1 MNKKAVGFVVVVLLL
16 TTGMQVEA
24 APGWLDMLFGAGQ
37 QAQGQEAEDENAASG
52 VSVAGLAEDDIAAG
66 LKEALASGTS
76 TAIEFLGKKDGFWG
90 NDEARIPLPDAVS
103 RMVRLAE
110 MAGQGDKVEAFQ
122 LSMNRAAE
130 KAVPEVVDIFAE
142 SIRSMTVEDA
152 RGILTGGEH
161 AATEFFRQ
169 TAGETII
176 ERMLPIVADATD
188 SVGVTRYY
196 KSLTGSEQGR
206 AVGDALSRLR
216 GDDDEASLD
225 LDHYVTQQATNSLF
239 NEIAHQEAAIR
250 KDPLKQTSS
259 LLKRVFGN

>member
-1 MNKKAVGFVVVVLLL
+1 MNKKVVGSVVVVCFLA
-16 TTGMQVEA
+16 TGLQAEA
-24 APGWLDMLFGAGQ
+24 SPGWLDRLFGAGQ
-37 QAQGQEAEDENAASG
+37 QAQEQEGEGEGAAS
-52 VSVAGLAEDDIAAG
+52 SASLDGLADDDIAAG

-76 TAIEFLGKKDGFWG
+76 TAIEFLGKKDGFWD

-103 RMVRLAE
+103 RVVRVAE
-110 MAGQGDKVEAFQ
+110 MAGQGDKVEAFH

-130 KAVPEVVDIFAE
+130 KAVPEVVDIFSE

-161 AATEFFRQ
+161 AATGFFRA
-169 TAGETII
+169 TAGEAII

-196 KSLTGSEQGR
+196 KSLVDSDQGR
-206 AVGDALSRLR
+206 AVGDALARL
-216 GDDDEASLD
+216 GGNENEASLD

-239 NEIAHQEAAIR
+239 DEIARQEAAIR
-250 KDPLKQTSS
+250 KDPLKQTSR
-259 LLKRVFGN
+259 LLKKVFGN

>member
-1 MNKKAVGFVVVVLLL
+1 MNKKAVEFAVVVLLL

-37 QAQGQEAEDENAASG
+37 QAQGQEAEGENAVSG

-90 NDEARIPLPDAVS
+90 NDEARIPLHDGVS

-152 RGILTGGEH
+152 RGILIGGEH
-161 AATEFFRQ
+161 AASEFFRQ
-169 TAGETII
+169 KAGEAII
-176 ERMLPIVADATD
+176 ESMLPLAAD
-188 SVGVTRYY
+188 
-196 KSLTGSEQGR
+196 
-206 AVGDALSRLR
+206 
-216 GDDDEASLD
+216 
-225 LDHYVTQQATNSLF
+225 
-239 NEIAHQEAAIR
+239 
-250 KDPLKQTSS
+250 DPE
-259 LLKRVFGN
+259 

>member
-206 AVGDALSRLR
+206 AVSDALSRLR